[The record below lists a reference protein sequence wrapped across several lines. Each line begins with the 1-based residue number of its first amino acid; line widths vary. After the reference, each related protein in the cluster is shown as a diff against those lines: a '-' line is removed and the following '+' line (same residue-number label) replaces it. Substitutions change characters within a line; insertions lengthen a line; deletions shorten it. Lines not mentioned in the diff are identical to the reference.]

1 MPVAP
6 APSPLAASR
15 TSILRR
21 MVTQAAIL
29 TTFIIVLF
37 STVSFIIAQRLLQ
50 ESVLTQLSS
59 LATASEEG
67 LEQTLS
73 LARERASLLSSNT
86 EVKHIF
92 AGQAGSAELERL
104 LGLLQR
110 DEPALSGIE
119 IYGPGAE
126 IIARAGE
133 VVGLPAEALR
143 MPFQR
148 PVIGKTGWQWY
159 DAFMPVWDESA
170 NKIGTIALRYRAA
183 PFMEPLLRL
192 APALGGSARIIF
204 GIEQSGRILVIHPE
218 RNEERSYVLYLK
230 ILDEGVRSMPISRGA
245 LGEEGVGRFYDEQG
259 QDALAAYRVLP
270 SLGWGMAVQMD
281 RVAALQ
287 QTESLAFSAATLG
300 ALLILLSI
308 ALAYLLSSELTAP
321 LRGLARRVSLLRPG
335 HWKIQQ
341 SVHTGDEVEML
352 ESQIADMSV
361 RLEQLYKDQEREI
374 TQRTA
379 ALRKQYTLDRTIL
392 DSIDQGVITV
402 DRKGNVT
409 GFNPAAARLLG
420 RKKQEVMG
428 SSAIELLDLR
438 GHRGTPLGI
447 THPLTTCLT
456 KHRQVRS
463 PANAHW
469 SIMRQDDT
477 MLPVLL
483 AVSPLSEGKTFFGA
497 IIVLQDITE
506 ERRLDYLKSEFITLA
521 SHQLRT
527 PLSAIRWYV
536 ELFEEEKKTLTENQ
550 RSYLK
555 EIDHGLVRM
564 VALLTA
570 LLHASHL
577 EGEGLRPEMQT
588 IDVSALV
595 REMEGDCETMAG
607 EAGVHCQM
615 SAPRRKIA
623 MKTDPTLLRIVL
635 QNLVSNAVKYS
646 RKGKHIMIGFSANK
660 SHIVFS
666 VEDQGVGIPASE
678 QKRVFQRFF
687 RAKNVRQMDTDGNG
701 LGLYITKSIV
711 ERLGGTIA
719 FRSRENEG
727 TTFTVSFPVNVK
739 KKKTE

>member
-1 MPVAP
+1 MPDAP

-21 MVTQAAIL
+21 MVMQAAIL

-37 STVSFIIAQRLLQ
+37 STVSFIIAQRILQ

-73 LARERASLLSSNT
+73 LARERASLLSANT
-86 EVKHIF
+86 EVKRVF
-92 AGQAGSAELERL
+92 AGQAGSAELGRL
-104 LGLLQR
+104 LAVLQR
-110 DEPALSGIE
+110 DEPALAGIE
-119 IYGPGAE
+119 VYNAGTQILGQ
-126 IIARAGE
+126 AGE
-133 VVGLPAEALR
+133 AVGLPAEALR
-143 MPFQR
+143 MPFHR

-159 DAFMPVWDESA
+159 DAFTPVWDEQA
-170 NKIGTIALRYRAA
+170 NKIGIIALRYRAT
-183 PFMEPLLRL
+183 PFIEPLLRL
-192 APALGGSARIIF
+192 APALGGSARTIF
-204 GIEQSGRILVIHPE
+204 GMEQSGRIIVMHPD
-218 RNEERSYVLYLK
+218 RNAEQSYILYVK
-230 ILDEGVRSMPISRGA
+230 TADDGVASMPIARGVF
-245 LGEEGVGRFYDEQG
+245 GEEGVGRFYDEQG
-259 QDALAAYRVLP
+259 RDALAAYRVLP
-270 SLGWGMAVQMD
+270 SLGWGMAVQID
-281 RVAALQ
+281 RDTALQ
-287 QTESLAFSAATLG
+287 QTESLAFSAAMLG

-321 LRGLARRVSLLRPG
+321 LRGLARRVSELRPG

-341 SVHTGDEVEML
+341 TVRTGDEVEML
-352 ESQIADMSV
+352 EHQIADMSV
-361 RLEQLYKDQEREI
+361 RLEQLYKNQEHEI

-402 DRKGNVT
+402 DRKGMIMGV
-409 GFNPAAARLLG
+409 NPAAARLLA
-420 RKKQEVMG
+420 RKKETIIG
-428 SSAIELLDLR
+428 TSAVKALDLR

-447 THPLTTCLT
+447 THPLTTCLQ
-456 KHRQVRS
+456 KRRQVRS
-463 PANAHW
+463 PADAHW
-469 SIMRQDDT
+469 NIMRTDST

-483 AVSPLSEGKTFFGA
+483 AVSPLTDGKTFFGA

-536 ELFEEEKKTLTENQ
+536 ELFDEEKKTLTADQ

-555 EIDHGLVRM
+555 EIDHGLDRM

-577 EGEGLRPEMQT
+577 EGEGLRPEMQI
-588 IDVSALV
+588 IDAGALV
-595 REMEGDCETMAG
+595 REMEKDCETMAG
-607 EAGVHCQM
+607 EAGLHCM
-615 SAPRRKIA
+615 LSAPRRKI
-623 MKTDPTLLRIVL
+623 MVKTDPTLLRIVL

-646 RKGKHIMIGFSANK
+646 RKGKRISIGFSANK
-660 SHIVFS
+660 STIVFS
-666 VEDQGVGIPASE
+666 VQDEGVGIPVAE

-711 ERLGGTIA
+711 ERLGGTIE
-719 FRSRENEG
+719 FKSRENEG
-727 TTFTVSFPVNVK
+727 TTFTVTFPVNGK
-739 KKKTE
+739 KKAA